1 MQNEIRSVKSRFPQL
16 SHKDVAKVADYGWE
30 FAETN
35 PKNRHED
42 LERLR
47 EERHYNEDMMVKEIE
62 AEHLWYPTKEELQ
75 ARQRSF
81 SEYKAAEQAR
91 ELESERLWYP
101 TKEELRDRQ
110 RSFSEYKAAEQA
122 RDLEL
127 ERLWYPTEEEL
138 RDRQRAFHEY
148 EAATERAREHLLY
161 PSRQTG
167 GPRRL

>member
-47 EERHYNEDMMVKEIE
+47 
-62 AEHLWYPTKEELQ
+62 YPTKEELQ

-122 RDLEL
+122 RELEL